1 MNKGIKRYY
10 VRNSSWFDSHPYD
23 IEKIK
28 EAVKKGGGK
37 NIRTSNC
44 FGWSNQPKVVTFN
57 LGSDDDYQSTETY
70 NKILKNVQESVGTS
84 WIIISEQDW

>member
-1 MNKGIKRYY
+1 MKSKINRYF
-10 VRNSSWFDSHPYD
+10 VKNSSWFDSHPYD

-28 EAVKKGGGK
+28 EAVKQGGGK

-57 LGSDDDYQSTETY
+57 LGTNDDYQSTEIY
-70 NKILKNVQESVGTS
+70 NNILKSLQKSLDTT
-84 WIIISEQDW
+84 WIIISKQDW